1 MDIERMRELF
11 QRQLESG
18 LPEEAVLP
26 DGSTVIV
33 NRTNMRADVTA
44 AQYGMGSG
52 YSCSILM
59 AYREGLPLK
68 DGSIT
73 LNGRHYVILGR
84 RDFGGGS
91 VQLDLREGV

>member
-52 YSCSILM
+52 YSCSILL

-73 LNGRHYVILGR
+73 LNGRHYVVMGR
-84 RDFGGGS
+84 QDFSRVS
-91 VQLDLREGV
+91 VRMDLREGV

>member
-11 QRQLESG
+11 QRQLEAG

-26 DGSTVIV
+26 DGSTVIC
-33 NRTNMRADVTA
+33 NRINMRADVTA

-84 RDFGGGS
+84 RDNSRIS
-91 VQLDLREGV
+91 VQMDLREGV

>member
-1 MDIERMRELF
+1 MRELF

-52 YSCSILM
+52 YECSVLL
-59 AYREGLPLK
+59 AYREGLPLRN
-68 DGSIT
+68 GSIT
-73 LNGRHYVILGR
+73 LNGRQYVVLGR
-84 RDFGGGS
+84 QDFSRVS
-91 VQLDLREGV
+91 VRLDLREGV